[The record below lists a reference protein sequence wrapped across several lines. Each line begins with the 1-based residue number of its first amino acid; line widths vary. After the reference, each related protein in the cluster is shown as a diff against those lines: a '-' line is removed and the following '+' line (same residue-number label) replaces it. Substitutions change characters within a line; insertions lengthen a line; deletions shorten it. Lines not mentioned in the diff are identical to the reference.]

1 MEGHV
6 LYEAGFTVPKGLGLL
21 AVLFFILLGLIARC
35 AKTLKN
41 PRGTGKRDAR
51 VGLAIGAMGILLLA
65 GVMAL
70 VIPEQARLY
79 RSIVGAYERGDYQI
93 AEGFVAD
100 FHPMPK
106 EGHDTE
112 RFTLHGTAF
121 EYSDYSVQFGYH
133 TSRAHGG
140 IITGNG
146 QHLRIGYV
154 EDPRLGNV
162 IVRIEE
168 LPPYLSS

>member
-1 MEGHV
+1 MESRV
-6 LYEAGFTVPKGLGLL
+6 LYEAGFTVPKGWVIL
-21 AVLFFILLGLIARC
+21 AVLFFGLIGLTVSC
-35 AKTLKN
+35 AKRLKD
-41 PRGTGKRDAR
+41 PRRAGKRDAR
-51 VGLAIGAMGILLLA
+51 VGLVIGALGALLLA
-65 GVMAL
+65 GVMTL

-112 RFTLHGTAF
+112 RFTLSGAAF

-154 EDPRLGNV
+154 EDQRLGNV

-168 LPPYLSS
+168 LP

>member
-1 MEGHV
+1 MESRL
-6 LYEAGFTVPKGLGLL
+6 LYEAGFTVPKGLVLL
-21 AVLFFILLGLIARC
+21 AVLFFGLLGLTVSC

-51 VGLAIGAMGILLLA
+51 VGFGIGALGILMLA

-93 AEGFVAD
+93 AEGFVEE

-112 RFTLHGTAF
+112 RFILDGAAF
-121 EYSDYSVQFGYH
+121 AYSDYTVQFGYH

-140 IITGNG
+140 IITGDG

-168 LPPYLSS
+168 LPPDMSS

>member
-1 MEGHV
+1 MEGNV
-6 LYEAGFTVPKGLGLL
+6 VYEVSFTVPKGWVLL
-21 AVLFFILLGLIARC
+21 AVLFFCLLGLIARC
-35 AKTLKN
+35 AKTLKD

-51 VGLAIGAMGILLLA
+51 VGIMIGALGTMLLA
-65 GVMAL
+65 GVMTL
-70 VIPEQARLY
+70 VIPEQVRLY
-79 RSIVGAYERGDYQI
+79 RSIVGAYKRGDYQI
-93 AEGFVAD
+93 AEGFVED

-112 RFTLHGTAF
+112 RFTLSGAAF

-133 TSRAHGG
+133 TSRANGG
-140 IITGNG
+140 VISGDG

-154 EDPRLGNV
+154 EDPRLGKV

-168 LPPYLSS
+168 LP

>member
-1 MEGHV
+1 MEGRV
-6 LYEAGFTVPKGLGLL
+6 LYEAGFTVPKGWVLL
-21 AVLFFILLGLIARC
+21 AVLFFILLGLTVSWGKR
-35 AKTLKN
+35 LKN

-51 VGLAIGAMGILLLA
+51 VGIMIGALGILLLA

-70 VIPEQARLY
+70 VIPEQVRLY

-93 AEGFVAD
+93 AEGFVED
-100 FHPMPK
+100 FHPMPE

-112 RFTLHGTAF
+112 RFTLNGTAF

-133 TSRAHGG
+133 TSWANGG
-140 IITGNG
+140 VISGDG

-154 EDPRLGNV
+154 EDPRLGKV

-168 LPPYLSS
+168 LHPSLSS

>member
-1 MEGHV
+1 MESRV
-6 LYEAGFTVPKGLGLL
+6 LYEAGFTVPRGLGLL
-21 AVLFFILLGLIARC
+21 AVLFSGLIGLTVSCGKR
-35 AKTLKN
+35 LKD

-51 VGLAIGAMGILLLA
+51 VGLGIGALGILLLA

-70 VIPEQARLY
+70 VIPEQVRQY
-79 RSIVGAYERGDYQI
+79 RSIIGAYERGDYHI

-121 EYSDYSVQFGYH
+121 EYSDFSVQFGYH
-133 TSRAHGG
+133 TSLAHGG
-140 IITGNG
+140 VITGDG

-154 EDPRLGNV
+154 EDPRLGRV

-168 LPPYLSS
+168 LP

>member
-1 MEGHV
+1 M
-6 LYEAGFTVPKGLGLL
+6 LYEAGFTVQTGWVIL
-21 AVLFFILLGLIARC
+21 AVLFFGLLGLTVSCGKR
-35 AKTLKN
+35 LKN

-51 VGLAIGAMGILLLA
+51 VGIMIGALGILLLA
-65 GVMAL
+65 GVMAY

-93 AEGFVAD
+93 AEGFVEE

-112 RFTLHGTAF
+112 RFILDGAAF

-133 TSRAHGG
+133 TSLAHGG
-140 IITGNG
+140 VITGNG

-154 EDPRLGNV
+154 EDPRLGKV

-168 LPPYLSS
+168 LPSSLSS